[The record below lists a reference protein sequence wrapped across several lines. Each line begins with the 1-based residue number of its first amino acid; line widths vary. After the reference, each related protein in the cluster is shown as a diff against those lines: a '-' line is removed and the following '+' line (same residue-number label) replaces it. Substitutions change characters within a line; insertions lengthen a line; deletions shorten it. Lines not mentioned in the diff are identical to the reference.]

1 MRGVS
6 PAWDML
12 VDHWAELVAMLEE
25 ELVEGPQ
32 RAQRTY
38 GRMRELLRAVDQS
51 GSSERESRERVW
63 EG

>member
-6 PAWDML
+6 SAWDML

-25 ELVEGPQ
+25 ELSAGSQ

-38 GRMRELLRAVDQS
+38 SRMRELLRAVDQS
-51 GSSERESRERVW
+51 SSSPRESQEQMW